1 MPEDKITKGK
11 RLLEEAK
18 ADCEEI
24 IEKVQEFKRKYG
36 PASIIFGCT
45 LIEGQGARYA
55 YGGPAGPRQNMSHI
69 LARLAEDEQVTA
81 LQGGNSMIRVT
92 HQMPGKPS

>member
-55 YGGPAGPRQNMSHI
+55 YGGPAGPRIRMGHI
-69 LARLAEDEQVTA
+69 LARLAEDEEIEVLKPSPSITLA
-81 LQGGNSMIRVT
+81 